1 MADRLSTSAAPTWPA
16 IAAAFG
22 HRLHAAGVPVTPERS
37 ACFAVAVGLVQP
49 RTLEQLYWGGRVTLL
64 TDPSQVP
71 TFDRV
76 FASVFRAYAVGGARA
91 PDEQGS
97 PPEIPK
103 PSEPAVEDDEPP
115 EDDAPSVVAAS
126 PIEQL
131 ADRPFDQC
139 TADELALIARL
150 VEQLPMLAPTR
161 RGRRTRR
168 HPHGRRLDVRSTL
181 RRARSTGGDPVR
193 VVRRRRVDRVRRVV
207 LIADVSGSMQTYA
220 RVYLHLMRG
229 AVKALPAEAFVF
241 STRLTRLTRAL
252 REGTPDAAYRV
263 VSEAAPDWAG
273 GTRIGAAL
281 TAFLDEHG
289 RRGLARGAVVVI
301 LSDGWEVGD
310 TPRLAEA
317 MARLHRLAYHVIW
330 VNPRSAR
337 AAYRPIVGGMA
348 AALPHVD
355 TFLSGHSLD
364 AIDDVLTAIAAVARQ
379 GRGRAP
385 MSSAIPQ
392 AN

>member
-1 MADRLSTSAAPTWPA
+1 M
-16 IAAAFG
+16 
-22 HRLHAAGVPVTPERS
+22 
-37 ACFAVAVGLVQP
+37 VQP
-49 RTLEQLYWGGRVTLL
+49 RTLDQLYWGGRVTLL

-71 TFDRV
+71 TYDQV
-76 FASVFRAYAVGGARA
+76 FGSVFRAYAVGGDRVMDVPASTPVA
-91 PDEQGS
+91 
-97 PPEIPK
+97 PK
-103 PSEPAVEDDEPP
+103 PAGPAVEQDEPG
-115 EDDAPSVVAAS
+115 DDAPSVVAAS

-131 ADRPFDQC
+131 ADRPFDLC
-139 TADELALIARL
+139 TADELAQIARV
-150 VEQLPMLAPTR
+150 VEQLPMMAPTR

-168 HPHGRRLDVRSTL
+168 HPHGRQLDVRSTL

-193 VVRRRRVDRVRRVV
+193 VVHRRRVDRMRRVV

-220 RVYLHLMRG
+220 RIYLHLMRG

-263 VSEAAPDWAG
+263 VSVAAPDWAG

-301 LSDGWEVGD
+301 LSDGWEVED
-310 TPRLAEA
+310 TARLAEA

-364 AIDDVLTAIAAVARQ
+364 AIDDVLRAIATLADS
-379 GRGRAP
+379 GRGRA
-385 MSSAIPQ
+385 SISWAIPQ

>member
-1 MADRLSTSAAPTWPA
+1 VADRAAPIWPA

-37 ACFAVAVGLVQP
+37 ACFAAAVDLVQP
-49 RTLEQLYWGGRVTLL
+49 RSLEQLYWGGRVTLL

-71 TFDRV
+71 TYDEV
-76 FASVFRAYAVGGARA
+76 FRSVFRAYAVAGTLIPAQPAATAERA
-91 PDEQGS
+91 
-97 PPEIPK
+97 K
-103 PSEPAVEDDEPP
+103 PTRPAVED
-115 EDDAPSVVAAS
+115 EDPAGTDAPSVVVAS
-126 PIEQL
+126 PLEQL
-131 ADRPFDQC
+131 AERPFDQC

-150 VEQLPMLAPTR
+150 VEQLPMLAPAR
-161 RGRRTRR
+161 RGRRARR

-193 VVRRRRVDRVRRVV
+193 VVRRKRVDRLRRVV

-220 RVYLHLMRG
+220 RIYLHLMRG

-241 STRLTRLTRAL
+241 STRLTRLTRTL
-252 REGTPDAAYRV
+252 REGSPDAAYRL

-310 TPRLAEA
+310 TARLAEA

-355 TFLSGHSLD
+355 TFRSGHSLD
-364 AIDDVLTAIAAVARQ
+364 AIGDVLTAISGVAEL

-385 MSSAIPQ
+385 VSSTIP
-392 AN
+392 